1 MAANRLVLS
10 ELALQDKSLSRG
22 PAQDAMTKVIPAFP
36 KRM

>member
-1 MAANRLVLS
+1 MAANRLFLS

-22 PAQDAMTKVIPAFP
+22 SAQDAMTKVAPAFP